1 MRDIAVTLIVFGVL
15 PYILM
20 RPHIGVYAWSWIG
33 YMAPHRLGWGFA
45 TSLPFAALIGGV
57 TLVALLFSKE
67 PKRIPLTPITVTL
80 ILFLVWMVITTLFAT
95 HPDEAMAKLSKV
107 LKIQLMIFL
116 TLMLFNHRERIHGL
130 VWVIVIS
137 LGFYGV
143 KGGIFT
149 LSTGGEFHVVGPVG
163 SFIEGNTPLAL
174 ALVMVLPLMRYLQT
188 QTNNKWVRRGF
199 VVAMGLSGLSILGS
213 YSRGAFLALVAMG
226 GFMLLKSKK
235 RGLMIAMLVLS
246 IPVAVAFM
254 PDRWTT
260 RMQTVQ
266 TYEEDGSAM
275 GRITAWM
282 FAIEMAKGRF
292 LGGGFES
299 FTPINY
305 HLYAPDVVEILMEK
319 AGGRYQGPHSIYF
332 SVLGEHGFIGL
343 FLFLTLGFVSWR
355 TATWIT
361 KYAADSDSLL
371 WAKEL
376 AGMIQVSLVGFAVG
390 GTFLSLA
397 YFDLLYHLIA
407 ILVLLKLHVSQS
419 LAAGNTDG
427 QSKLSRNNRKMPV
440 RRRGEY

>member
-15 PYILM
+15 PYILV
-20 RPHIGVYAWSWIG
+20 RPHIGVYMWSWIG

-45 TSLPFAALIGGV
+45 STLPFAALIGV
-57 TLVALLFSKE
+57 ATLAALLFSKE
-67 PKRIPLTPITVTL
+67 PKRIPLTSITVTL

-95 HPDEAMAKLSKV
+95 NPDEAMAKLSKV

-116 TLMLFNHRERIHGL
+116 TLMLFNNRERIHGL

-149 LSTGGEFHVVGPVG
+149 LLTGGQFHVVGPPG
-163 SFIEGNTPLAL
+163 SFIVGNTSLAL
-174 ALVMVLPLMRYLQT
+174 ALVMVFPLMRYLQM
-188 QTNNKWVRRGF
+188 QTDNKWIKRGLIA
-199 VVAMGLSGLSILGS
+199 AMGLSALSILGS
-213 YSRGAFLALVAMG
+213 YSRGGVLAILAMG

-235 RGLMIAMLVLS
+235 RGLMIVMLVLS

-254 PDRWTT
+254 PDRWMG

-266 TYEEDGSAM
+266 NYEEDSSAM

-299 FTPINY
+299 FTPVNY
-305 HLYAPDVVEILMEK
+305 HLYAPEVVDLLLEK
-319 AGGRYQGPHSIYF
+319 ADGRYQGAHSSYF
-332 SVLGEHGFIGL
+332 SVLGEHGFVGL

-355 TATWIT
+355 TGSWVT
-361 KYAADSDSLL
+361 KYAADSDSLS

-390 GTFLSLA
+390 GAFLSLA
-397 YFDLLYHLIA
+397 YFDLLYHLMA
-407 ILVLLKLHVSQS
+407 LLVLLKLQVSQS
-419 LAAGNTDG
+419 LAEGNTNG
-427 QSKLSRNNRKMPV
+427 QLKRSQNNREMSIQRK
-440 RRRGEY
+440 GGY

>member
-45 TSLPFAALIGGV
+45 ANLPFAALIGAA
-57 TLVALLFSKE
+57 TFAALLFSKE

-80 ILFLVWMVITTLFAT
+80 ILFLAWMVITTIFAI

-149 LSTGGEFHVVGPVG
+149 LLTGGQFHVVGPPG
-163 SFIEGNTPLAL
+163 SFIVGNTSLAL
-174 ALVMVLPLMRYLQT
+174 ALVMVLPLMRYLYT
-188 QTNNKWVRRGF
+188 QADNKWVKRGL
-199 VVAMGLSGLSILGS
+199 VAAMGFSALSILGS
-213 YSRGAFLALVAMG
+213 YSRGGLLAIAAMG
-226 GFMLLKSKK
+226 AFMLLKSKK
-235 RGLMIAMLVLS
+235 RGLMIVVLILS
-246 IPVAVAFM
+246 IPVAIAFM
-254 PDRWTT
+254 PERWTA

-266 TYEEDGSAM
+266 SYEEDASAM
-275 GRITAWM
+275 GRITAWL

-299 FTPINY
+299 FTPANY
-305 HLYAPDVVEILMEK
+305 HLYAPEIVEMLMET
-319 AGGRYQGPHSIYF
+319 AAGRYQGAHSSYF
-332 SVLGEHGFIGL
+332 SVLGEHGFVGL

-361 KYAADSDSLL
+361 KYAADSDSLA

-390 GTFLSLA
+390 GAFLSLA
-397 YFDLLYHLIA
+397 YFDLLYHLMA
-407 ILVLLKLHVSQS
+407 LLVLLKLQVAQS

-427 QSKLSRNNRKMPV
+427 QSTLSQDNQKMSMQ
-440 RRRGEY
+440 RRGGY